1 LFPLGGTPIQLFEE
15 CLMKKKFEVASKY
28 LLIIQRSEGST
39 MAYRQGLRLLRSL
52 KVNNVDSN
60 LYKEVQRFLR
70 MSVRR
75 KESDLR
81 SPLPTSSSSPRLD
94 SSSQKKI
101 VEYENSFSNEEGR
114 TDIIS
119 PGRAEEASSG
129 MLGGVFKWLGWS

>member
-1 LFPLGGTPIQLFEE
+1 
-15 CLMKKKFEVASKY
+15 MASKY
-28 LLIIQRSEGST
+28 LLIIQRSEGSM

-52 KVNNVDSN
+52 KTNHLNSP

-81 SPLPTSSSSPRLD
+81 SPLPIASPRSKSQESSS
-94 SSSQKKI
+94 
-101 VEYENSFSNEEGR
+101 ENQLSEEQDIANEQ
-114 TDIIS
+114 DIIS
-119 PGRAEEASSG
+119 PNRAAPNSNSSG